1 MSLTLAAAIDRS
13 LVRSDAISE
22 RYLMLTI
29 GVPEGAVR
37 RLPLNL
43 ALIVDASG
51 SMTGEKLERAK
62 EAAAFA
68 VRHLTAA
75 DRVAVVAYDDEVRV
89 VAPSTLL
96 APAARAD
103 LLRRIGGIGTGGMTN
118 LSGGWLTGCQE
129 IAAHQSGN
137 STMDRAIVL
146 TDGLANV
153 GIIAL
158 EELVEH
164 ARQLRSRGIT
174 TSTMGVGADF
184 NEELLEAMARH
195 GGGRFQ
201 YVETAKH
208 IPDCVQGELGEI
220 AQVYARRLALDVEL
234 PRGVR
239 VVGSLNDDAYES
251 TARGVRVHVGDLL
264 AGDTRKVLLHL
275 SIDRDGSTAVAGT
288 GGLPLTVQALA
299 LYTDTATGQGTE
311 QTFPSAHLR
320 YASLPDVDRQRT
332 DEAVASEVALLL
344 AAKAKEDAARLS
356 RQGEHDAAAG
366 ALRQAQ
372 ASLAAAPYGA
382 ANAPGIAAELSALGR
397 LADAAGQGMDES
409 QRKELHYQS
418 YLTRSARKRH
428 DQKT

>member
-158 EELVEH
+158 EERVEH

>member
-1 MSLTLAAAIDRS
+1 MSLTLATAIDRS

-22 RYLMLTI
+22 RYLMLAI
-29 GVPEGAVR
+29 GVPQGAVR

-43 ALIVDASG
+43 ALAVDASG

-96 APAARAD
+96 TPTAKAD

-129 IAAHQSGN
+129 IAAHQNGA

-208 IPDCVQGELGEI
+208 IPDCVQGEI
-220 AQVYARRLALDVEL
+220 AQVYARRLTLDVEL

-264 AGDTRKVLLHL
+264 AGDTRKILLHL
-275 SIDRDGSTAVAGT
+275 SIDRDGSAAT
-288 GGLPLTVQALA
+288 GADSLPLTVQALA

-320 YASLPDVDRQRT
+320 YAALPDVDRQRT

-344 AAKAKEDAARLS
+344 AARAKEDAARLS
-356 RQGEHDAAAG
+356 RQGEHEAAAG
-366 ALRQAQ
+366 TLRQAQ
-372 ASLAAAPYGA
+372 ASLAAAPYAA
-382 ANAPGIAAELSALGR
+382 ANAPGIAAELSALGS
-397 LADAAGQGMDES
+397 LAAAAGQGMDEN

-428 DQKT
+428 DNKTK

>member
-356 RQGEHDAAAG
+356 RQGEHASRPSCPPWAALPMPPGRAWTK
-366 ALRQAQ
+366 
-372 ASLAAAPYGA
+372 ASAKSCTTSR
-382 ANAPGIAAELSALGR
+382 I
-397 LADAAGQGMDES
+397 
-409 QRKELHYQS
+409 
-418 YLTRSARKRH
+418 
-428 DQKT
+428 

>member
-43 ALIVDASG
+43 ALVVDASG

-96 APAARAD
+96 TPAARAD
-103 LLRRIGGIGTGGMTN
+103 LLRRIGGIQTGGMTN

-129 IAAHQSGN
+129 IAAYQSGN

-264 AGDTRKVLLHL
+264 AGDTRKVLLQL
-275 SIDRDGSTAVAGT
+275 SIDRDSSTAVAGT

>member
-320 YASLPDVDRQRT
+320 YAALPEVDRQRT

>member
-129 IAAHQSGN
+129 IAAYQSGN

>member
-1 MSLTLAAAIDRS
+1 MSLTLATAIDRS
-13 LVRSDAISE
+13 LVRSDSISE

-43 ALIVDASG
+43 ALVVDASG

-62 EAAAFA
+62 EASAFA
-68 VRHLTAA
+68 VRHLTVA

-96 APAARAD
+96 TPTAKAD
-103 LLRRIGGIGTGGMTN
+103 LLRRIGGIQTGGMTN

-129 IAAHQSGN
+129 IAAHQGGN
-137 STMDRAIVL
+137 GAMDRAIVL

-220 AQVYARRLALDVEL
+220 AQVYARRLTLDVEL
-234 PRGVR
+234 PRGMR
-239 VVGSLNDDAYES
+239 VMGSLNDDAYES

-264 AGDTRKVLLHL
+264 AGDTRKVLLQL
-275 SIDRDGSTAVAGT
+275 SIDRDGSGATDT
-288 GGLPLTVQALA
+288 GSLPLTVQALA

-320 YASLPDVDRQRT
+320 YAALPEVDRQRT

-344 AAKAKEDAARLS
+344 AARAKEDAARLS
-356 RQGEHDAAAG
+356 RQGEHEAAAG
-366 ALRQAQ
+366 TLRQAQ
-372 ASLAAAPYGA
+372 ATLAAAPCPPSG
-382 ANAPGIAAELSALGR
+382 APGIAAELSALGS
-397 LADAAGQGMDES
+397 LADAAGQGMDEN

-428 DQKT
+428 DSKK